1 MLTLLIYFQT
11 LLDTI
16 HARIC
21 FFFCFCLLTLILTL
35 SEISLF
41 PGESIIED
49 KESGKENKIAQHDA
63 QNYKVDITENIMT
76 EHDDDIKKSG
86 VEKEKADNPESLENG
101 SKSGSLSD
109 NDSDSKSDTKQV
121 TS

>member
-1 MLTLLIYFQT
+1 M
-11 LLDTI
+11 
-16 HARIC
+16 
-21 FFFCFCLLTLILTL
+21 TLILTL

-86 VEKEKADNPESLENG
+86 VEKEKADKPESLENG